1 MIRLSRLTF
10 RGGGREKGL
19 TLIELMI
26 ASLVFVSTIGVLLS
40 ILARNEKARERS
52 YHALESR
59 QSARSAMEFMVSEI
73 RMAGSGFEASVV
85 TSDAAGDSVVLYPV
99 NPELVNGKPE
109 KVTLLG
115 KFTDVE
121 TALSAPMPTAGTAIQ
136 VANVSGFE
144 VGDFVIVR
152 SGLSADLFE
161 VTGISESTGQL
172 LHDTSS
178 PHNLPGGHR
187 PWPAGGYESGS
198 PVFRADMVTYY
209 IDRSDTSRAVMM
221 RQDGNETARIIADH
235 IDLLEIEYELEDQT
249 VVSMPGDPSLIRQLI
264 LTIEASSDEP
274 SKQHVTRLVS
284 ATKPRC
290 L

>member
-1 MIRLSRLTF
+1 MT
-10 RGGGREKGL
+10 GGGRERGL
-19 TLIELMI
+19 TLVELMI
-26 ASLVFVSTIGVLLS
+26 ASLVFVSTVGVLLS
-40 ILARNEKARERS
+40 ILARNEEAREES

-73 RMAGSGFEASVV
+73 RMAGSGFLASVV

-99 NPELVNGKPE
+99 NPELVDGRPE
-109 KVTLLG
+109 KTTLLG

-121 TALSAPMPTAGTAIQ
+121 TTLSGAMPGAGAAIH
-136 VANVSGFE
+136 VASVDGFE
-144 VGDFVIVR
+144 VGDLVIVT
-152 SGLSADLFE
+152 SALSANMFE

-178 PHNLPGGHR
+178 PHNQPAGHR
-187 PWPAGGYESGS
+187 PWPPGGYAGGSR
-198 PVFRADMVTYY
+198 VFKANMVTYY
-209 IDRSDTSRAVMM
+209 IDRSDTSRAVMI
-221 RQDGNETARIIADH
+221 RQDGNETPRIIGDH

-249 VVSMPGDPSLIRQLI
+249 VVTMPADPSLIRQVT
-264 LTIEASSDEP
+264 LTLEASSDEP

-284 ATKPRC
+284 AAKPRC